1 MKSTTRNMNA
11 GRITAEVIS
20 CPGQLGS
27 PDFAALQLNVAGF
40 VSPYVLTL
48 TLRAIGYR
56 ALSEQADPADLFKAL
71 AVAVNGANLAV
82 RVTTMRIG
90 G

>member
-1 MKSTTRNMNA
+1 MKP

-20 CPGQLGS
+20 CPGQLGNA
-27 PDFAALQLNVAGF
+27 DFAALQVNVAGF
-40 VSPYVLTL
+40 HSPYVLTL

-56 ALSEQADPADLFKAL
+56 ALSQQTDPADLFKAL
-71 AVAVNGANLAV
+71 AVAVNGADLAV
-82 RVTTMRIG
+82 KVTTMRIG

>member
-1 MKSTTRNMNA
+1 MNS
-11 GRITAEVIS
+11 GRVTAEVIS

-27 PDFAALQLNVAGF
+27 PDFAALQVNVAGF

-56 ALSEQADPADLFKAL
+56 ALSEQTDPADLFKAL
-71 AVAVNGANLAV
+71 AVAVNSANLAV
-82 RVTTMRIG
+82 KVATTRIG
-90 G
+90 S